1 MTNLTLAGWKTTVS
15 IGLIQELPLQD
26 QASALVLTE
35 NYLASTGGWVP
46 DDAGDPTGPGVPAS
60 GVTTGEAIIV
70 IAQNNLGRI
79 YSFSLQ
85 GVLTFNMEYNR
96 NLDPTFSDA
105 TALSVIEPALRDFIE
120 LQFVDTETNLEFVT
134 LDSYDGPIIRGTTTA
149 EERRGIQ
156 TAITTGGKLINPK
169 AIALSSARARFNADN
184 TFNVSYLYT
193 EEDKELFHLIIKY
206 TDTTYESI
214 DPTATNQF
222 AIKLDSVSYKV
233 NTGQILSV

>member
-15 IGLIQELPLQD
+15 VGLIQELPLQD

-35 NYLASTGGWVP
+35 EYLASTGGWIP

-60 GVTTGEAIIV
+60 GVTTSEAIVV
-70 IAQNNLGRI
+70 IAQNNLDRI
-79 YSFSLQ
+79 YSFALQ
-85 GVLTFNMEYNR
+85 GVLTFNVAYNR

-105 TALSVIEPALRDFIE
+105 TALSVIEPVLRDFIE

-149 EERRGIQ
+149 EERRAIQ
-156 TAITTGGKLINPK
+156 TIITTGGKLINPK
-169 AIALSSARARFNADN
+169 AIALSAARARFNIDN

-193 EEDKELFHLIIKY
+193 EDDKELFHLIIKY

-214 DPTATNQF
+214 DSTATNQF
-222 AIKLDSVSYKV
+222 AIKLDSTSYKV